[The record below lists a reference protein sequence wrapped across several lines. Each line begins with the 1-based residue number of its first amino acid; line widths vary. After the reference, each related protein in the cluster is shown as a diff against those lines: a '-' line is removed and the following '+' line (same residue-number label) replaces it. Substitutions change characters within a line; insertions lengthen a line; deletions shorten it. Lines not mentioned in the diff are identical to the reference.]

1 MVREVRGLGAMQAF
15 ELADAASTKAL
26 TKYCYEHGL
35 ILVTAGTYGNVV
47 RILMPLV
54 VTDEQMSE
62 ALDVIESGLDD
73 VGQARGLRRPLRPPE
88 L

>member
-1 MVREVRGLGAMQAF
+1 MAWKARFPAIRDVRGLGAMQAF

-35 ILVTAGTYGNVV
+35 ILVTAGTYSNVV

-54 VTDEQMSE
+54 VTDDQMNE
-62 ALDVIESGLDD
+62 ALDIMEAALEV
-73 VGQARGLRRPLRPPE
+73 A
-88 L
+88 